1 MSDPYLVKPDT
12 DFLHR
17 ILDEGGED
25 LKKCMQCAT
34 CSVVCEL
41 SGNGSPFP
49 RKEMIWA
56 QWGLKDRLTSDPN
69 VWLCHQCNDC
79 STKCPR
85 GARPGDVLAAVRQQ
99 CVEHYAVPKAI
110 GPLAN
115 RVKYL
120 PLMLAVPVILL
131 VLALAVKK
139 PLLAIEPVAKVL
151 EFFHHPGFYSD
162 LYPHWLLIGFYSF
175 FWGLACLGALVGL
188 VRFWKAMKAAD
199 EASGEYAPVLG
210 IAPSF
215 VRTLTTIFRHDKFG
229 MCESHASRRLAHLG
243 VFYGFVA
250 LFLVSVWAVV
260 ALYMINPF
268 IAGHDNDLIYPF
280 AVWNPW
286 KILANLGAIVLIAGA
301 VKAIADRKNRQQTE
315 KSGAGTE
322 FDWIFVWLLLG
333 VGVTGLATELIRLV
347 AEPADVAGLTYFA
360 YVVYFVHLVLVFDLL
375 VYLPFSKLAHML
387 YRTVAMVYA
396 EHTGRSTTAADR
408 V

>member
-1 MSDPYLVKPDT
+1 SDPYLVKPDR

-17 ILDEGGED
+17 VLDSGGED

-34 CSVVCEL
+34 CSVVCKL
-41 SGNGSPFP
+41 STGKKAFP
-49 RKEMIWA
+49 RQEMIYA
-56 QWGLKDRLTSDPN
+56 QWGLKDRLTADPN

-99 CVEHYAVPKAI
+99 CVEHYAVPKAL
-110 GPLAN
+110 GLLAN

-120 PLMLAVPVILL
+120 PLMLAVPAVLL
-131 VLALAVKK
+131 VVAL
-139 PLLAIEPVAKVL
+139 LLKNPIYNAAEGVL
-151 EFFHHPGFYSD
+151 HYLHHPGFYSD
-162 LYPHWLLIGFYSF
+162 LYPHWLLIGFYST

-199 EASGEYAPVLG
+199 EAAGGYTPVLG
-210 IAPSF
+210 VVPSF

-243 VFYGFVA
+243 AFYGFVA

-268 IAGHDNDLIYPF
+268 IEGHDNDLVYPF
-280 AVWNPW
+280 AIWNPW

-301 VKAIADRKNRQQTE
+301 AKAIIDRKTRQRTE
-315 KSGAGTE
+315 DSGGGTE
-322 FDWIFVWLLLG
+322 FDRIFVWLLLG
-333 VGVTGLATELIRLV
+333 VGVTGLATELIRYV

-360 YVVYFVHLVLVFDLL
+360 YTVYFVHLVLVFDLL

-396 EHTGRSTTAADR
+396 EHTGRSAAA
-408 V
+408 VKKT